1 MEENKEITLE
11 QFALEEGELLVQGLT
26 VTQLRAGILSRVDAI
41 ADGVEEDKE
50 GDLEA
55 AKKVVEQRR

>member
-1 MEENKEITLE
+1 M
-11 QFALEEGELLVQGLT
+11 QGQT
-26 VTQLRAGILSRVDAI
+26 VTQLRAGILSRVEEE
-41 ADGVEEDKE
+41 GLQQEEDKE